1 MTSDDLENRDDTCA
15 GIWVAANTHQHRE
28 PLAVVNLQRQGF
40 EAYCPMIRRRLRH
53 AGRTQNALRPLF
65 PGYVFVR
72 LNPDRSQWRSITSTI
87 GIRTLIKFGDR
98 LGVLPLR
105 FIEGLRERE
114 EDGAVPIPRVRESYD
129 PGDAV
134 KLRDGPLDGLIATVV
149 SCDTRGRL
157 QLLLGL
163 LAGGVRIRSTV
174 DSVVPA
180 VS

>member
-1 MTSDDLENRDDTCA
+1 MTQGDLEHSDDTCA

-53 AGRTQNALRPLF
+53 AGRTQNVLRPLF

-72 LNPDRSQWRSITSTI
+72 LNPDGSQWRPITSTL

-98 LGVLPLR
+98 LGMLPHR
-105 FIEGLRERE
+105 FIESLRERE
-114 EDGAVPIPRVRESYD
+114 EDGAVPLPRARESYH
-129 PGDAV
+129 PGETV

-149 SCDTRGRL
+149 SCDPRGRL

-163 LAGGVRIRSTV
+163 LAGSVRIRSTV
-174 DSVVPA
+174 DSVAPVA
-180 VS
+180 S